1 MQQCSEHHSRHNI
14 SALLHQIKMFS
25 EFSQM
30 KIQLDSKKLKR
41 KMLKNFIENYLKKI
55 AKQVKSKAAIL
66 YISSTQQSRNSIK

>member
-1 MQQCSEHHSRHNI
+1 
-14 SALLHQIKMFS
+14 MFS

-66 YISSTQQSRNSIK
+66 YISSTQQSRNSIKWSNKPTTSWRFELLCSN